1 MVGGWAGKQKCT
13 KAPKTRWTL
22 WRGRAWGEY
31 FREHGSNS
39 NADNATSF
47 VRSNNVGVVVIAAAA
62 TASRRQQSHQLQQL
76 QQLQRLQQWPAA
88 GKRAKCWSVEK
99 MRCRAPGRDAAN

>member
-1 MVGGWAGKQKCT
+1 MIGVFEEELRGRRVVGLGLGARRLGILFDGWRLGWQA
-13 KAPKTRWTL
+13 KAYQGPPKTRWTTL

-47 VRSNNVGVVVIAAAA
+47 VRSNNAGVAAAA
-62 TASRRQQSHQLQQL
+62 AAGRRQQSQQSQQL
-76 QQLQRLQQWPAA
+76 Q
-88 GKRAKCWSVEK
+88 
-99 MRCRAPGRDAAN
+99 

>member
-1 MVGGWAGKQKCT
+1 MVFEEKLRGRRVVGLGLGARRLGILFDGRRLGWEA
-13 KAPKTRWTL
+13 KTRWATL

-47 VRSNNVGVVVIAAAA
+47 VRSNNAGVVIGATAAA
-62 TASRRQQSHQLQQL
+62 ASRRQRSQQL
-76 QQLQRLQQWPAA
+76 Q
-88 GKRAKCWSVEK
+88 
-99 MRCRAPGRDAAN
+99 